1 MRVNSTNVPCSRKIV
16 LMLSV
21 DGVSVSTPLLAANN
35 RTAALTVVI
44 LIACWATV
52 DQRLALVFL
61 AGEVFLTVRQFDLD
75 TLPCAKS
82 RSRPGT

>member
-1 MRVNSTNVPCSRKIV
+1 MFSQVCFDAFSRR
-16 LMLSV
+16 
-21 DGVSVSTPLLAANN
+21 GVSIDTAFLAANN